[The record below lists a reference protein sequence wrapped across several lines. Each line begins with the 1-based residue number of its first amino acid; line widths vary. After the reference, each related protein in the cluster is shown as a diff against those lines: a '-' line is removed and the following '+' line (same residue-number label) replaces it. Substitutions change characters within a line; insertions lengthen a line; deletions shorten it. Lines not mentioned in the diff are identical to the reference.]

1 VDNKNWIRANIH
13 GASQLADWFEY
24 WPLFHDAEV
33 TELHFDRSGTSWL
46 KVHTWHT
53 TNETISSHFIT
64 NKHVV
69 VTFKLQDIQELE
81 LSEFNGTNVIHW
93 LKLNPVEHGIE
104 LQMEPCMGVFGRI
117 AARQMEIE
125 FLPGKPV
132 DRDSTQPAENCSMVG

>member
-132 DRDSTQPAENCSMVG
+132 DRDST

>member
-1 VDNKNWIRANIH
+1 MDNDSWIRDNIP
-13 GASQLADWFEY
+13 GASQLADWFDY

-53 TNETISSHFIT
+53 SNETISSHFIT

-81 LSEFNGTNVIHW
+81 LNEFNGTNVIYW
-93 LKLNPVEHGIE
+93 LKLNPVEQGIE

-117 AARQMEIE
+117 VARQLEIE

-132 DRDSTQPAENCSMVG
+132 DRDGIATSQIQ

>member
-1 VDNKNWIRANIH
+1 MDNNNWIRANIP
-13 GASQLADWFEY
+13 GASKLADWFEY

-53 TNETISSHFIT
+53 TNETISSHFLT

-81 LSEFNGTNVIHW
+81 LSEFNGTNVIYW

-117 AARQMEIE
+117 VARQLEIE

-132 DRDSTQPAENCSMVG
+132 DRDGT

>member
-1 VDNKNWIRANIH
+1 MDNKNWIRANIH

-125 FLPGKPV
+125 EFIYKL
-132 DRDSTQPAENCSMVG
+132 S

>member
-1 VDNKNWIRANIH
+1 MDNNNWIRANIP
-13 GASQLADWFEY
+13 GASKLADWFEY

-53 TNETISSHFIT
+53 TNETISSHFLT

-81 LSEFNGTNVIHW
+81 LSEFNGTNVIYW
-93 LKLNPVEHGIE
+93 LKLNPVEQGIE
-104 LQMEPCMGVFGRI
+104 LQMEPCMGVYGRI
-117 AARQMEIE
+117 VARQLEIE

-132 DRDSTQPAENCSMVG
+132 DCDGT

>member
-1 VDNKNWIRANIH
+1 MDNNNWILANIP
-13 GASQLADWFEY
+13 GASQLAEWFEY

-132 DRDSTQPAENCSMVG
+132 DRDST